1 MNYFLRTGM
10 LRQSKHVDYF
20 TLDVSTFITYV
31 RLEFLKKMQE
41 CVGLA
46 VLDKLTCALRSWWAS
61 LYSALIH
68 YTNSH
73 SSCLLSPLWPGCS
86 VDWTLY
92 TSRFCFSLLTVD
104 ELWPSETLPFASSWV
119 FTNLHGQPVR
129 KKGREKNGLLFTP
142 PNADMWSSLT
152 VAFVV
157 VDLTWSTF
165 CVHIF
170 RRQLQ
175 TNMAVRLCDVASLLR
190 SGSWAP
196 EPWTGVCGTF
206 IFIFG
211 NYLSRRALCLSAQAI
226 PMIVLVL

>member
-1 MNYFLRTGM
+1 
-10 LRQSKHVDYF
+10 
-20 TLDVSTFITYV
+20 
-31 RLEFLKKMQE
+31 MQE

-73 SSCLLSPLWPGCS
+73 SSCLLSLLWPGCS

-92 TSRFCFSLLTVD
+92 TSRVCFSLLTVD
-104 ELWPSETLPFASSWV
+104 ELWPSETLPFASSW
-119 FTNLHGQPVR
+119 FSPICMDSQFEKRGG
-129 KKGREKNGLLFTP
+129 KKNGLLFTP

-211 NYLSRRALCLSAQAI
+211 DYLSRRPLSQCSGHTNDSSCI
-226 PMIVLVL
+226 ITLNLNQFTY

>member
-10 LRQSKHVDYF
+10 LSQSKHVDYF

-104 ELWPSETLPFASSWV
+104 ELWPSETLPFASSW
-119 FTNLHGQPVR
+119 FSPICMDSQFEKR
-129 KKGREKNGLLFTP
+129 GREKNGLLFTP

>member
-1 MNYFLRTGM
+1 M
-10 LRQSKHVDYF
+10 LIVPVAARLLCRLN
-20 TLDVSTFITYV
+20 TLHFS
-31 RLEFLKKMQE
+31 
-41 CVGLA
+41 
-46 VLDKLTCALRSWWAS
+46 VLLF
-61 LYSALIH
+61 
-68 YTNSH
+68 
-73 SSCLLSPLWPGCS
+73 SPYCRWI
-86 VDWTLY
+86 VTKWNIA
-92 TSRFCFSLLTVD
+92 FCFFLG
-104 ELWPSETLPFASSWV
+104 

-129 KKGREKNGLLFTP
+129 KKGREKNGLLLTP

-211 NYLSRRALCLSAQAI
+211 NYLSRRPLCLSAQAI

>member
-1 MNYFLRTGM
+1 
-10 LRQSKHVDYF
+10 
-20 TLDVSTFITYV
+20 
-31 RLEFLKKMQE
+31 MQE

>member
-1 MNYFLRTGM
+1 M
-10 LRQSKHVDYF
+10 LIVPVVARLLCRLN
-20 TLDVSTFITYV
+20 TLHFS
-31 RLEFLKKMQE
+31 
-41 CVGLA
+41 
-46 VLDKLTCALRSWWAS
+46 VLLF
-61 LYSALIH
+61 
-68 YTNSH
+68 
-73 SSCLLSPLWPGCS
+73 SPYCRWI
-86 VDWTLY
+86 VTKWNIA
-92 TSRFCFSLLTVD
+92 FCFFL
-104 ELWPSETLPFASSWV
+104 V

-211 NYLSRRALCLSAQAI
+211 NYLYRRALCLSAQAI